1 MVRNQHR
8 TRTRKDST
16 KLAVCADMTGSRPV
30 PKKKTLRTAEKHFEF
45 FNIEIL
51 SSADPAGGEDLG

>member
-1 MVRNQHR
+1 
-8 TRTRKDST
+8 
-16 KLAVCADMTGSRPV
+16 MTGSQPV

-51 SSADPAGGEDLG
+51 STADPAGGEDLG